1 MLFVSTTSPGEH
13 PARPACG
20 AGSGR
25 RDGWQEESLRG
36 GANRK
41 PGALTRGRH
50 MNKEQLVERVA
61 AKTGATRKNAMD
73 ILNTA
78 LDMVAGSLKKGEKV
92 TLVGFGT
99 FLVRKRKARDGR
111 NPQTGAKIKI
121 PAKRVPA
128 FTAGEERKTTV

>member
-1 MLFVSTTSPGEH
+1 
-13 PARPACG
+13 
-20 AGSGR
+20 
-25 RDGWQEESLRG
+25 
-36 GANRK
+36 
-41 PGALTRGRH
+41 

-61 AKTGATRKNAMD
+61 DKTGATKKDAMD

-111 NPQTGAKIKI
+111 NPQTAAKIRI

-128 FTAGEERKTTV
+128 FTAGKELKTTVK

>member
-1 MLFVSTTSPGEH
+1 
-13 PARPACG
+13 
-20 AGSGR
+20 
-25 RDGWQEESLRG
+25 
-36 GANRK
+36 
-41 PGALTRGRH
+41 

-61 AKTGATRKNAMD
+61 DKTGATKKDATD

-99 FLVRKRKARDGR
+99 FLVRKRKAREGR

-128 FTAGEERKTTV
+128 FTAGKELKSAVK

>member
-1 MLFVSTTSPGEH
+1 
-13 PARPACG
+13 
-20 AGSGR
+20 
-25 RDGWQEESLRG
+25 
-36 GANRK
+36 
-41 PGALTRGRH
+41 

-61 AKTGATRKNAMD
+61 DKTGATKKDAMD

-78 LDMVAGSLKKGEKV
+78 LDMVSGSLKRGEKV

-99 FLVRKRKARDGR
+99 FLIRKRKAREGR

-128 FTAGEERKTTV
+128 FTAGVGSISRRCR

>member
-1 MLFVSTTSPGEH
+1 V
-13 PARPACG
+13 
-20 AGSGR
+20 
-25 RDGWQEESLRG
+25 
-36 GANRK
+36 
-41 PGALTRGRH
+41 
-50 MNKEQLVERVA
+50 NKEQLVERVA
-61 AKTGATRKNAMD
+61 DKTGATKKDAMD

-111 NPQTGAKIKI
+111 NPQTGAKIRI

-128 FTAGEERKTTV
+128 FTAGKELKTTVK